1 MIKVAYRLTKVN
13 DFNYVKKGIGF
24 ISDSREDLILYPNT
38 QFEKVIEDCIRYCYP
53 IPYRS
58 GEFKGSFTQYVDCDF
73 TVKDSIETMSNAEN
87 IFSNYINLE
96 KGKIRI
102 VKGYT

>member
-24 ISDSREDLILYPNT
+24 ISNSKEDLILYPNT

-73 TVKDSIETMSNAEN
+73 QVKDSIETKE
-87 IFSNYINLE
+87 IEIEYRFWY
-96 KGKIRI
+96 KILD
-102 VKGYT
+102 

>member
-53 IPYRS
+53 IINRT
-58 GEFKGSFTQYVDCDF
+58 GEFKGTFTQYIEYDF
-73 TVKDSIETMSNAEN
+73 NVGELDSIETKE
-87 IFSNYINLE
+87 IEVTYKLWY
-96 KGKIRI
+96 KILD
-102 VKGYT
+102 